1 MSEEN
6 KQSRKERNAEL
17 KAKYEAEKAEKK
29 AKREAKKAARTTK
42 SDTREDVP
50 APNAEQVGSPL
61 EQPEVTPA
69 GPISVEPAE
78 EAPSVS
84 TWSTAAAVP
93 TNDTAW
99 ADAARGE
106 SSAWEQAVEPS
117 QPTRRE
123 QREEKKAQK
132 IEAALSK
139 TSTKRQKRGGFPPEV
154 SKLLMEKKLILAQWR
169 SRKIDPNQAVERLS
183 ALVATC
189 ADGTTW
195 RLLPRP
201 GGAALVKTLED
212 GTTEIV
218 EPPQRRRPVLTLLI
232 AVLFG
237 AFVAIAI
244 WSSFDPVTSGGNRT
258 TTTTS
263 VAPRATTTSTAGG

>member
-6 KQSRKERNAEL
+6 KQSRKARNAEL

-29 AKREAKKAARTTK
+29 AKREAKRAGRSEKAHVEEN
-42 SDTREDVP
+42 SD
-50 APNAEQVGSPL
+50 
-61 EQPEVTPA
+61 
-69 GPISVEPAE
+69 EPTHQTSDAD
-78 EAPSVS
+78 AASSTSVS
-84 TWSTAAAVP
+84 TPVLAVEDVRP
-93 TNDTAW
+93 DVTWETVAVTENEGAW
-99 ADAARGE
+99 DVAARG
-106 SSAWEQAVEPS
+106 STSAWEQAVENPE
-117 QPTRRE
+117 PTRRE

-132 IEAALSK
+132 LEAELSK
-139 TSTKRQKRGGFPPEV
+139 PGKKRRTRNGLPPEV

-201 GGAALVKTLED
+201 GGAALVKTRED
-212 GTTEIV
+212 GSTEIV
-218 EPPQRRRPVLTLLI
+218 EPPQRRRPLVTLLI

-244 WSSFDPVTSGGNRT
+244 WSSFDPVTSGGSGS
-258 TTTTS
+258 S
-263 VAPRATTTSTAGG
+263 VSTPASSSSVVPGP